1 MAAVPVS
8 VITGWMGWIGVPIN
22 MGAAMIAAVS
32 MGLSIDSSTHYIMEF
47 LSDRG
52 RGMTVSQALHAANQ
66 SVGRSMTLSTLA
78 LVAGFTALAAS
89 DFVPTIY
96 FGALTAL
103 TMIGGLLGNLVVLP
117 VLLMAVS
124 RDQIGDSR

>member
-1 MAAVPVS
+1 MQTSVRGAIQRQRRPAVAAVELAVCLPAIVLIVFAAIEGCS
-8 VITGWMGWIGVPIN
+8 MIFIT
-22 MGAAMIAAVS
+22 
-32 MGLSIDSSTHYIMEF
+32 
-47 LSDRG
+47 
-52 RGMTVSQALHAANQ
+52 QALHAANQ